1 MKYLTFL
8 LLTFLVSCGTS
19 ETKIEGEKMGMAYKV
34 LFREKVAKASVENLI
49 DTIFCEIDTKL
60 NRWNKDSE
68 LAKWN
73 SNTSTQ
79 PIPASFLF
87 IDLARRANL
96 AYQLTHG
103 LYDPSLGSV
112 IHAWKMSLRLG
123 STLTLEEI
131 NSYKKCSGWKKVV
144 IHEEAISKL
153 HPNLELDFDGILKGY
168 FCDLLS
174 EELKKIG
181 YNNFLVEWAGEIK
194 VTGGPFKIL
203 AGKEIL
209 SLTNQSIATS
219 GPTYQL
225 YPIMKDGKTIFYS
238 HFVDPK
244 TLQALTFED
253 PNLSKSVIHPSA
265 LYADA
270 LATAA
275 VIRPIE

>member
-1 MKYLTFL
+1 MKYLTLSL
-8 LLTFLVSCGTS
+8 LLLLFSCGTS
-19 ETKIEGEKMGMAYKV
+19 ETKIEGERMGMAYKV

-49 DTIFCEIDTKL
+49 DTIFYEIDTKL

-73 SNTSTQ
+73 SNTSVE
-79 PIPASFLF
+79 PILASFLF
-87 IDLARRANL
+87 IDLTRRANL
-96 AYQLTHG
+96 AYQLTDG
-103 LYDPSLGSV
+103 LYDPSLGAV

-123 STLTLEEI
+123 FTLTLEEV
-131 NSYKKCSGWKKVV
+131 NAFKKSSGWEKVV
-144 IHEEAISKL
+144 IHENAIQKL

-194 VTGGPFKIL
+194 VTNGPFKIL

-209 SLTNQSIATS
+209 SLTNQAIATS

-225 YPIMKDGKTIFYS
+225 YPIKKDGKIIFYS

-253 PNLSKSVIHPSA
+253 PNLSKSIVHPSA

-270 LATAA
+270 LATAS
-275 VIRPIE
+275 IIK

>member
-1 MKYLTFL
+1 MKYFAIFL
-8 LLTFLVSCGTS
+8 LTILFSCGKS
-19 ETKIEGEKMGMAYKV
+19 ETRIEGERMGMAYKV
-34 LFREKVAKASVENLI
+34 LFREKVAKASVEKLI
-49 DTIFCEIDTKL
+49 DTIFYEIDTKL

-73 SNTSTQ
+73 SNTSIK

-87 IDLARRANL
+87 VDLARRANL

-123 STLTLEEI
+123 SILTSAEV
-131 NSYKKCSGWKKVV
+131 NSYKKCSGWKKVI
-144 IHEEAISKL
+144 IHEEAIEKL

-225 YPIMKDGKTIFYS
+225 YPILKDGKTIFYS
-238 HFVDPK
+238 HFVNPK

-253 PNLSKSVIHPSA
+253 PTLSKSIVHPSA

-275 VIRPIE
+275 VIK